1 MNPGIFKLPTLIGIV
16 GVMTSGALAGQY
28 SGFDLQTVAP
38 AIAIAEHSP
47 QTPTQ
52 GEKRDSFYDS
62 ELSRSGFVEFLSRQ
76 GLDFVMPAGV
86 ISEDKSI
93 AVGLSERP
101 VSELVTMIAE
111 GFGAIA
117 EQRAGVW
124 YFRKR
129 QVVVPYSEIAP
140 LISSQANILSQAVI
154 SRDRRLDLLI
164 SSLTQAQVN
173 KAGRVGYL
181 TIKELST
188 KQRALVPKHLLV
200 AAKGAPEAKI
210 RLPKE
215 SLPVYK

>member
-1 MNPGIFKLPTLIGIV
+1 MNPGTFKLPTLIGIV

-129 QVVVPYSEIAP
+129 PVVVTYSEIAP
-140 LISSQANILSQAVI
+140 LISSQAAISQ
-154 SRDRRLDLLI
+154 DRRLDPLI
-164 SSLTQAQVN
+164 SSLTEAQVK
-173 KAGRVGYL
+173 KAGRIGYL
-181 TIKELST
+181 TVKELSA

-200 AAKGAPEAKI
+200 APKGATEAKI

>member
-16 GVMTSGALAGQY
+16 AVIASTAAAGQY

-38 AIAIAEHSP
+38 AIAVAEHSP
-47 QTPTQ
+47 QTTTQ

-101 VSELVTMIAE
+101 VSELVTMVAE

-117 EQRAGVW
+117 EQRGGVW

-129 QVVVPYSEIAP
+129 PMAIHYSEIAP
-140 LISSQANILSQAVI
+140 LISSQANIPSQAVI

-164 SSLTQAQVN
+164 SSLTQKVS

-200 AAKGAPEAKI
+200 APKGAAEVKI
-210 RLPKE
+210 RLPKD